1 MTNMNLFGTPPEDL
15 DCSIP
20 MEPMKLGSI
29 GEQQAALKEFL
40 TELVDSHATKLKP
53 DERHRLRD
61 AYRQILLNVA
71 YNSIRRIYTAIPR
84 GKASF
89 DPGTYWKKLG
99 FTYRLTTAALDRL
112 HTDGYIHHH
121 TGFYNAFA
129 GFGRLTR
136 IYGKEKL
143 SLRINALQIAEHIQF
158 QDVEVETLELKGF
171 PYEASALAQDHPDV
185 VRLRVINDFLKD
197 YAWTQKGP
205 IRLIYTGGPVRGGR
219 VYTRF
224 QNMPKALRAEMKI
237 NGEPTVELDFKSN
250 HLMMLVAMSG
260 MTPPADP
267 YLTIASVA
275 NQSRD
280 KVKAFIT
287 VCLGSNNAQQA
298 FNACKKHKI
307 NKELFNRLESATL
320 EAFTS
325 VRLYNDIGVMLQS
338 LEGQIALNIMVE
350 GAKNNIPVLPV
361 HDSFITTA
369 PNEKWLHQQMII
381 QWKEQVM
388 TSFSTGI
395 EKK

>member
-1 MTNMNLFGTPPEDL
+1 MNFFGTLPEDL
-15 DCSIP
+15 EFSVP
-20 MEPMKLGSI
+20 VEPMQLASI
-29 GEQQAALKEFL
+29 GEQQPALKEFL
-40 TELVDSHATKLKP
+40 TELVDTHATKLKP
-53 DERHRLRD
+53 EERHRLRD

-71 YNSIRRIYTAIPR
+71 YNSIRQIYTAIPR

-112 HTDGYIHHH
+112 HADEYIIQHI
-121 TGFYNAFA
+121 GFYNAIA

-136 IYGKEKL
+136 IYGTEKL
-143 SLRINALQIAEHIQF
+143 SLRMNAPQIAEHIHF
-158 QDVEVETLELKGF
+158 EEVETLQLKGF
-171 PYEASALAQDHPDV
+171 PYEASALVQDHPDV
-185 VRLRVINDFLKD
+185 VRLRVINYFLKD
-197 YAWTQKGP
+197 YVWQLKGP

-250 HLMMLVAMSG
+250 HPMMLVAMSG

-267 YLTIASVA
+267 YLTIADLT

-287 VCLGSNNAQQA
+287 VCLGANNAQKA
-298 FNACKKHKI
+298 FKACAMHRI
-307 NKELFNRLESATL
+307 DKELFNRLEAATL
-320 EAFTS
+320 EAFPGI
-325 VRLYNDIGVMLQS
+325 RLYEEIGVMLQS
-338 LEGQIALNIMVE
+338 LEGQIALNIMFE

-369 PNEKWLHQQMII
+369 TNEQWLHNQMIN

-388 TSFSTGI
+388 TSFDTGI

>member
-1 MTNMNLFGTPPEDL
+1 MNFFGTPPEDL
-15 DCSIP
+15 EFSLP
-20 MEPMKLGSI
+20 VEPMKLASI
-29 GEQQAALKEFL
+29 GEQQPAFKEFL
-40 TELVDSHATKLKP
+40 TELVNTHATKLKP
-53 DERHRLRD
+53 EERHRLRD

-89 DPGTYWKKLG
+89 DPDTYWKKLG

-112 HTDGYIHHH
+112 HADGYIIQHI
-121 TGFYNAFA
+121 GFHNAIA

-136 IYGKEKL
+136 IYGTEKL
-143 SLRINALQIAEHIQF
+143 SLRINAPQIAEHIQF
-158 QDVEVETLELKGF
+158 QEVVTLQLKGF
-171 PYEASALAQDHPDV
+171 PYEVSALAQDHPDV
-185 VRLRVINDFLKD
+185 VRLRIINDFLKD
-197 YAWTQKGP
+197 YSWTQKGP

-224 QNMPKALRAEMKI
+224 QNMPKALRSEMKI

-250 HLMMLVAMSG
+250 HLTMLIAMSG

-267 YLTIASVA
+267 YLAIAGLA

-287 VCLGSNNAQQA
+287 VCLGANNAQKA
-298 FNACKKHKI
+298 FEACKKHRI
-307 NKELFNRLESATL
+307 TKELFNHLEAATL
-320 EAFTS
+320 EAFPRI
-325 VRLYNDIGVMLQS
+325 RLYEEIGVMLQS

-369 PNEKWLHQQMII
+369 TNAKWLLQQMIN

-388 TSFSTGI
+388 TSFSTGV